1 MGDRPNMRD
10 IAGEDHKP
18 EPRGNPAVLKEKFPD
33 GAVKGDSAYLQSP
46 VIDKVKPKPTKPK
59 ESGSNTYAKDN
70 QAAIKKLKA

>member
-1 MGDRPNMRD
+1 MGKKPNMRD
-10 IAGEDHKP
+10 VAGEDHKP
-18 EPRGNPAVLKEKFPD
+18 EKRGNPAVITE
-33 GAVKGDSAYLQSP
+33 VAYLQSP

>member
-18 EPRGNPAVLKEKFPD
+18 EPRGNPGVV
-33 GAVKGDSAYLQSP
+33 GAVAYLQSP
-46 VIDKVKPKPTKPK
+46 VINSVKPKPKPSK
-59 ESGSNTYAKDN
+59 EAGTNTYAKDN

>member
-18 EPRGNPAVLKEKFPD
+18 EPRGNPGV
-33 GAVKGDSAYLQSP
+33 VKDVAYLQSP